1 MGETPLTRSYLERL
15 STIELCRTAELY
27 GLDIPSDLDRIFI
40 IEELLDLAAGD
51 ESDRFDFS
59 DMPAIASGCPE
70 PVPLPRQY
78 NITFIEAIIRD
89 PLWVF
94 VFWEVKSSERDLFE
108 KASDFSGYHLKV
120 SLCSRSEPAVRE
132 RISPEDAEKEGVFII
147 PVGGE
152 DTAWYLGFPRSEEAG
167 SGKEVSL
174 FDSHAGPYLTEQPYP
189 RSAAGL
195 VDSGNRCYKV
205 ELCTGRG
212 REEVLLAV
220 SNSFLLPELPKKSA
234 VQKGAPKNPLV
245 LLSGSE
251 DFDILRSGDRQS
263 RIKLRGKQFPG

>member
-1 MGETPLTRSYLERL
+1 MGETPLARSDLERL
-15 STIELCRTAELY
+15 STVELYRTAELY
-27 GLDIPSDLDRIFI
+27 GLDIPPDLDRVFI

-51 ESDRFDFS
+51 ENDQFDSSDA
-59 DMPAIASGCPE
+59 PVIVSGHPE
-70 PVPLPRQY
+70 PAPLPRQY
-78 NITFIEAIIRD
+78 NITFIEALIRD

-94 VFWEVKSSERDLFE
+94 VFWEIKSSDRDLFE

-120 SLCSRSEPAVRE
+120 SLRGRFEPAVRE
-132 RISPEDAEKEGVFII
+132 RITPEDAEKAGMFII

-167 SGKEVSL
+167 SGTEASA
-174 FDSHAGPYLTEQPYP
+174 FDP
-189 RSAAGL
+189 
-195 VDSGNRCYKV
+195 GNRCYKV
-205 ELCTGRG
+205 ELCAGRG
-212 REEVLLAV
+212 GEEVLLAV

-234 VQKGAPKNPLV
+234 APKGAPKNPLA
-245 LLSGSE
+245 LLSGSA